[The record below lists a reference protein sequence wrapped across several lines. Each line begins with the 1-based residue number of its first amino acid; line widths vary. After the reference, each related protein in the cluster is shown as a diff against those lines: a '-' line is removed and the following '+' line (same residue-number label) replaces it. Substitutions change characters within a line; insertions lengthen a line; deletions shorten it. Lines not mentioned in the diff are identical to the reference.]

1 MAKDANKKVE
11 EVDGVPVE
19 RGGARPDFSVL
30 PPRKQLPKELQDT
43 LNDEEKLWEVLYDG
57 EGDDTTDTSLR
68 YAAYASRIRTIM
80 LSAHRYVAYTSD
92 IGESFRPI
100 AHPYLVKGAYGISWL
115 YLTGDVAHEGYKAYC
130 RNQRTLH
137 PEKFIDEAADKSLG
151 EQKDKDMVAT
161 GKSFGSGIF
170 DKVKD
175 LAKNATNAEGVKYGG
190 AASPLTGGEVVPG
203 RIPAIEDYRAV
214 MAQRAVFQ
222 AVASMGL
229 PAFTIHSIVRY
240 SGRALKDVKN
250 KTLRTWAPIGLG
262 LAAVP
267 FLPYMFDEPVEHA
280 TEWIFYNA
288 FKTFGGEKAVEGR
301 PVIGAKEL
309 RKEETEANKL
319 KKEL

>member
-1 MAKDANKKVE
+1 
-11 EVDGVPVE
+11 
-19 RGGARPDFSVL
+19 
-30 PPRKQLPKELQDT
+30 
-43 LNDEEKLWEVLYDG
+43 
-57 EGDDTTDTSLR
+57 
-68 YAAYASRIRTIM
+68 M

-151 EQKDKDMVAT
+151 DQKDKDMAAT

-170 DKVKD
+170 DKVQD
-175 LAKNATNAEGVKYGG
+175 LAKNATSTEGIKYGDSSS
-190 AASPLTGGEVVPG
+190 ALTGGQVVAG

-250 KTLRTWAPIGLG
+250 KTLRTWAPIGVSHFPPCTLSSYKV
-262 LAAVP
+262 LIRCSLVSQ
-267 FLPYMFDEPVEHA
+267 PYLSYPICSMSLSSTRLNGFSTMHS
-280 TEWIFYNA
+280 
-288 FKTFGGEKAVEGR
+288 KR
-301 PVIGAKEL
+301 L
-309 RKEETEANKL
+309 EARRL
-319 KKEL
+319 SRGDR

>member
-1 MAKDANKKVE
+1 
-11 EVDGVPVE
+11 
-19 RGGARPDFSVL
+19 
-30 PPRKQLPKELQDT
+30 
-43 LNDEEKLWEVLYDG
+43 
-57 EGDDTTDTSLR
+57 
-68 YAAYASRIRTIM
+68 M

-100 AHPYLVKGAYGISWL
+100 AHPYLVKGAYGVSWL
-115 YLTGDVAHEGYKAYC
+115 YLLGDVSHEGYKAYV
-130 RNQRTLH
+130 RNQRILH
-137 PEKFIDEAADKSLG
+137 PENYIDETADKALG
-151 EQKDKDMVAT
+151 PSKTQDLAAT
-161 GKSFGSGIF
+161 GKNAGTGIF
-170 DKVKD
+170 DKVQD
-175 LAKNATNAEGVKYGG
+175 LARNATSTEGVKYGDAG
-190 AASPLTGGEVVPG
+190 TALTGGKVVAG

-240 SGRALKDVKN
+240 SGRALKDAKN

-288 FKTFGGEKAVEGR
+288 FKAIGGEKAVEGR
-301 PVIGAKEL
+301 PVTGAKEL
-309 RKEETEANKL
+309 RKEETQANKL

>member
-1 MAKDANKKVE
+1 MAKDSNKKVD

-19 RGGARPDFSVL
+19 RQGTRPDFSVP
-30 PPRKQLPKELQDT
+30 PPRKRLPKELQDT
-43 LNDEEKLWEVLYDG
+43 LNDEDKMWDVLYDG
-57 EGDDTTDTSLR
+57 EGDDSTDTSLR

-100 AHPYLVKGAYGISWL
+100 AHPYLVKGAYGVSWL

-137 PEKFIDEAADKSLG
+137 PEKFIDEDAAKALG
-151 EQKDKDMVAT
+151 EKKDQDMAAT
-161 GKSFGSGIF
+161 GGASGSSFFGKIQ
-170 DKVKD
+170 D
-175 LAKNATNAEGVKYGG
+175 LAKGATSTEGVKYGDS
-190 AASPLTGGEVVPG
+190 ASALTGGQVVAG

-250 KTLRTWAPIGLG
+250 KTFRTWAPIGLG

-267 FLPYMFDEPVEHA
+267 FLPFVFDEPVEHA

-309 RKEETEANKL
+309 RKEETEANKA

>member
-1 MAKDANKKVE
+1 MAKDDNKKIV

-19 RGGARPDFSVL
+19 RQGTRPDFSI
-30 PPRKQLPKELQDT
+30 PPARKQLPKELQDT
-43 LNDEEKLWEVLYDG
+43 LNDDEKMWDVLYDG
-57 EGDDTTDTSLR
+57 EAEDTTDTNIR

-130 RNQRTLH
+130 RNQHILH
-137 PEKFIDEAADKSLG
+137 PENYIDEAAEKSLG
-151 EQKDKDMVAT
+151 EGKDKDLAAT
-161 GKSFGSGIF
+161 GKTTSTGIL
-170 DKVKD
+170 DKVQD
-175 LAKNATNAEGVKYGG
+175 LARNATSTEGVKYGEAG
-190 AASPLTGGEVVPG
+190 GPLTGGQVVAG
-203 RIPAIEDYRAV
+203 KIPAIEDYRAV

-240 SGRALKDVKN
+240 SGRALKDAKN
-250 KTLRTWAPIGLG
+250 KTLRTWGPIGLG

-267 FLPYMFDEPVEHA
+267 FLPFVFDEPVEHA

-288 FKTFGGEKAVEGR
+288 FKTFGGEEAVAGR
-301 PVIGAKEL
+301 PAVGVKEL
-309 RKEETEANKL
+309 RKEETQTNKL